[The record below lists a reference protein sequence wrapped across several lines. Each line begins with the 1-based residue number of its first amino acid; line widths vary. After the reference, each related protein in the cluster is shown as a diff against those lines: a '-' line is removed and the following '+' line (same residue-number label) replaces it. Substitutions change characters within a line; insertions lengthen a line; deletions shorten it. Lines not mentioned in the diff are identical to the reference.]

1 MPGKPHPVVD
11 PAFVRYHGDVW
22 VRSVPRGYNG
32 ITDFC
37 FRRFD
42 DVSGARLPFEDSCR
56 TGELERGKRVPHL
69 LSRRAVGLYLRRHGA
84 TDAELAEAERAMTR
98 SQAEKGTSAA
108 KKMSLK
114 KAPRAPRRPE
124 ETANRAKTEPKPARV
139 SVKASEARPPPR
151 DQRSR
156 GGGSKKATL
165 SRKATDRDDDD
176 DERLENDGK
185 KRKDAAGR
193 AQPSR
198 STSTQARLRPR
209 PGWTTG
215 RAPRVVVVGAGP
227 AGLSAARVLKNA
239 GAEVTVL
246 EARDRVGGRVHT
258 ATLPERVVSAGTET
272 RHHEKTDTADTTVDR
287 EFVLPATTI
296 DLGASFVHGCHEY
309 NPLFLMARESGARL
323 DNAEGGYSVGWL
335 KQATWYDTRAPGAV
349 PAKHVTKA
357 IDVAQ
362 FVGGALASLE
372 KKLAAEDE
380 EAFETRSAEGSEGDE
395 SREERFRQRF
405 PALDLPSRGAVAWG
419 DALVERERLA
429 HLRAREAAGDARAR
443 DVPMRRAFAAELAHL
458 QARCKRWKK
467 SRGWATLN
475 ALETSVLESAQVMW
489 GFNAQMTQLS
499 TNALREHARDMQQH
513 QAEIDAEEARAAAK
527 SAAEAEK
534 KRGGLEKR
542 AFGSET
548 KETNDEQTGEEART
562 KKGTSFPKK
571 KRDDE
576 KRRNRGSTLV
586 SDADGLVVDG
596 YHALAV
602 ARQAAELGDRVRL
615 RSVVT
620 RVETRAKKRLDD
632 EKKNVSTTSSDD
644 AVPFPCAVTFRTYD
658 ADDDAER
665 MDDTVLDSVLECDY
679 VIVTVPLGVLQG
691 RAEASRVAFA
701 PALSE
706 EKRRAIATLGAGTE
720 NKVVMRFAK
729 PFWPETKRFIQCTD
743 QRFRFLNGAPYG
755 KPNVLIAHVA
765 PPYGEGFANPVTAS
779 RETKEAVL
787 AETLRVLRAMFDL
800 KREDDMPTL
809 LDYVVTDWGGDPF
822 SCGAYSYVRVG
833 SDSRDIRAL
842 ASAEH
847 GGRVRFAGEAC
858 SVEGAQCV
866 HGAVAT
872 GQEAAAATLLAACA
886 EVRPEEDFLGGVMG
900 THAELPPD
908 VFVACADAACGKW
921 RRMPFVLAT
930 DDGSSSSETDG
941 RGKSASPFGVAFA
954 AGESK
959 TWRCGDARWHAGL
972 ARDGCAAPQEPH
984 VDLPEAR
991 DAAKWNALTE
1001 TWDAWARGIEEAV
1014 EAAGDKPR
1022 EIAAPFATR
1031 EPAPSEPPSEPRSG
1045 SRASGKSSL
1054 LARLN
1059 VVPFLQR
1066 VTNGV
1071 EAFSRRAGNDDFAA
1085 DGDRTPD
1092 PRAAGP
1098 APASAVPD
1106 ATWWLPDTATPPKTC
1121 FSG

>member
-1 MPGKPHPVVD
+1 M
-11 PAFVRYHGDVW
+11 
-22 VRSVPRGYNG
+22 
-32 ITDFC
+32 
-37 FRRFD
+37 
-42 DVSGARLPFEDSCR
+42 
-56 TGELERGKRVPHL
+56 
-69 LSRRAVGLYLRRHGA
+69 
-84 TDAELAEAERAMTR
+84 
-98 SQAEKGTSAA
+98 
-108 KKMSLK
+108 
-114 KAPRAPRRPE
+114 
-124 ETANRAKTEPKPARV
+124 
-139 SVKASEARPPPR
+139 
-151 DQRSR
+151 
-156 GGGSKKATL
+156 
-165 SRKATDRDDDD
+165 
-176 DERLENDGK
+176 
-185 KRKDAAGR
+185 
-193 AQPSR
+193 
-198 STSTQARLRPR
+198 
-209 PGWTTG
+209 
-215 RAPRVVVVGAGP
+215 
-227 AGLSAARVLKNA
+227 
-239 GAEVTVL
+239 
-246 EARDRVGGRVHT
+246 
-258 ATLPERVVSAGTET
+258 
-272 RHHEKTDTADTTVDR
+272 
-287 EFVLPATTI
+287 
-296 DLGASFVHGCHEY
+296 
-309 NPLFLMARESGARL
+309 
-323 DNAEGGYSVGWL
+323 
-335 KQATWYDTRAPGAV
+335 
-349 PAKHVTKA
+349 
-357 IDVAQ
+357 
-362 FVGGALASLE
+362 
-372 KKLAAEDE
+372 
-380 EAFETRSAEGSEGDE
+380 
-395 SREERFRQRF
+395 
-405 PALDLPSRGAVAWG
+405 
-419 DALVERERLA
+419 
-429 HLRAREAAGDARAR
+429 
-443 DVPMRRAFAAELAHL
+443 
-458 QARCKRWKK
+458 
-467 SRGWATLN
+467 
-475 ALETSVLESAQVMW
+475 
-489 GFNAQMTQLS
+489 
-499 TNALREHARDMQQH
+499 
-513 QAEIDAEEARAAAK
+513 
-527 SAAEAEK
+527 
-534 KRGGLEKR
+534 
-542 AFGSET
+542 
-548 KETNDEQTGEEART
+548 
-562 KKGTSFPKK
+562 
-571 KRDDE
+571 
-576 KRRNRGSTLV
+576 
-586 SDADGLVVDG
+586 
-596 YHALAV
+596 
-602 ARQAAELGDRVRL
+602 
-615 RSVVT
+615 
-620 RVETRAKKRLDD
+620 
-632 EKKNVSTTSSDD
+632 
-644 AVPFPCAVTFRTYD
+644 TFRTYD

-729 PFWPETKRFIQCTD
+729 PFWPVAKRFIQCTD

-765 PPYGEGFANPVTAS
+765 PPYGEGFANPSTEDEGG
-779 RETKEAVL
+779 ETKEAVL

-800 KREDDMPTL
+800 KREDDMPPL

-822 SCGAYSYVRVG
+822 SCGAYSYARVG

-872 GQEAAAATLLAACA
+872 GQEAAAATLLASCA

-921 RRMPFVLAT
+921 RRMPFVDRVSPRRR
-930 DDGSSSSETDG
+930 DDGSASSETDG

-959 TWRCGDARWHAGL
+959 TWRCGDASWHAGL

-1014 EAAGDKPR
+1014 EAAGDEPPF
-1022 EIAAPFATR
+1022 AAPFATR
-1031 EPAPSEPPSEPRSG
+1031 EPAPSEPSSEPCEPRSG

-1098 APASAVPD
+1098 APASAAPD

>member
-1 MPGKPHPVVD
+1 
-11 PAFVRYHGDVW
+11 
-22 VRSVPRGYNG
+22 
-32 ITDFC
+32 
-37 FRRFD
+37 
-42 DVSGARLPFEDSCR
+42 
-56 TGELERGKRVPHL
+56 
-69 LSRRAVGLYLRRHGA
+69 
-84 TDAELAEAERAMTR
+84 
-98 SQAEKGTSAA
+98 
-108 KKMSLK
+108 
-114 KAPRAPRRPE
+114 
-124 ETANRAKTEPKPARV
+124 
-139 SVKASEARPPPR
+139 
-151 DQRSR
+151 
-156 GGGSKKATL
+156 
-165 SRKATDRDDDD
+165 
-176 DERLENDGK
+176 
-185 KRKDAAGR
+185 
-193 AQPSR
+193 
-198 STSTQARLRPR
+198 
-209 PGWTTG
+209 
-215 RAPRVVVVGAGP
+215 VVVVGAGP

-272 RHHEKTDTADTTVDR
+272 RRHEETADTADTTVDSSR
-287 EFVLPATTI
+287 FVLPATTI

-335 KQATWYDTRAPGAV
+335 KQATWYDTRAPGVV

-362 FVGGALASLE
+362 LVGGALASLE

-380 EAFETRSAEGSEGDE
+380 EVFPQTRSPGESDESDE
-395 SREERFRQRF
+395 SREERFRTRF

-429 HLRAREAAGDARAR
+429 YLRARETAGDARAR
-443 DVPMRRAFAAELAHL
+443 DVPMRRAFDAELAHL

-489 GFNAQMTQLS
+489 GFNAQMAQLS

-534 KRGGLEKR
+534 RRGGLEKEA
-542 AFGSET
+542 AFGSFGSGSET
-548 KETNDEQTGEEART
+548 KETNDKQTEQTEART
-562 KKGTSFPKK
+562 KKGTTSFPKK
-571 KRDDE
+571 KRDDV
-576 KRRNRGSTLV
+576 KRRRNRGSTLV

-620 RVETRAKKRLDD
+620 RVETRAKKRLDFRD
-632 EKKNVSTTSSDD
+632 EKKNENVSTTPLPSKTTTSSDAP

-665 MDDTVLDSVLECDY
+665 MDDTVRPDSVLECDY

-706 EKRRAIATLGAGTE
+706 EKRRAVATLGAGTE

-729 PFWPETKRFIQCTD
+729 PFWPVAKRFIQCTD

-765 PPYGEGFANPVTAS
+765 PPYGEGFANPSTEDEGG
-779 RETKEAVL
+779 ETKEAVL

-800 KREDDMPTL
+800 KREDDMPPL

-822 SCGAYSYVRVG
+822 SCGAYSYARVG

-872 GQEAAAATLLAACA
+872 GQEAAAATLLASCA

-921 RRMPFVLAT
+921 RRMPFVDRVSPRRR
-930 DDGSSSSETDG
+930 DDGSASSETDG

-959 TWRCGDARWHAGL
+959 TWRCGDASWHAGL

-1014 EAAGDKPR
+1014 EAAGDEPPF
-1022 EIAAPFATR
+1022 AAPFATR
-1031 EPAPSEPPSEPRSG
+1031 EPAPSEPSSEPCEPRSG